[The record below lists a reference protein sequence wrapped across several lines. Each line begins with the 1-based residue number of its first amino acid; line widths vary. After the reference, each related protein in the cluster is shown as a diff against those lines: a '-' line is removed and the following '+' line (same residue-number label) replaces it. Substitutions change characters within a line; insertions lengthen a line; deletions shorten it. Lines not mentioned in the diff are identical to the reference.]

1 MPNYSK
7 RGDRIPSGT
16 SKQEMTSRA
25 KGGVR
30 RSAHVVPL
38 MATLLCALA
47 VIVSGC
53 GGGGGSSTP
62 NQAVQPQPTAT
73 DTAAQEKQAADEAAK
88 VEAEHKKLKEEAAAA
103 GEQVFEG
110 TIILGSGVE
119 VAERFGTTAML
130 DGNGPKYREMEEKSK
145 YALLALDSPQ
155 PVYITGF
162 NGDPFI
168 REFSYIVLG
177 GNSYNPYNNSYQ
189 DSGYSNWEP
198 YGNKRVCVA
207 VNKCGV
213 NEGAS
218 IMNQTGAQ
226 ESRLLYEID
235 GGTTTTAA
243 QQPAQQTAQQP
254 AQQTAQQPAQQT
266 AQPSTSAKDK
276 AIAEAR
282 SSGNPVASGTV
293 QVLGLLDY
301 CGLVG
306 YSTSSPNVQYYG
318 NSLRA
323 AVLTLD
329 DASKAELG
337 YDHLVLGS
345 EVGIGGPVDPWSQY
359 DGKQVVVRGT
369 SIGRSGGEISDTAM
383 SNPEVVYEG

>member
-1 MPNYSK
+1 MSNHNK
-7 RGDRIPSGT
+7 RGDWIPSDAPRRKT
-16 SKQEMTSRA
+16 VTHA
-25 KGGVR
+25 KEGAR
-30 RSAHVVPL
+30 QANRIVPL
-38 MATLLCALA
+38 MAALLCALA

-53 GGGGGSSTP
+53 GGKGGQSKPADATQS
-62 NQAVQPQPTAT
+62 QPAAT
-73 DTAAQEKQAADEAAK
+73 DTASQEKQAADEAAK
-88 VEAEHKKLKEEAAAA
+88 VEAEHKKLKEEATAN

-110 TIILGSGVE
+110 TIFLGSGVE
-119 VAERFGTTAML
+119 VAEMFGTTAAL
-130 DGNGPKYREMEEKSK
+130 NGNGASYRETEEKSS
-145 YALLALDSPQ
+145 YAILVLDSPQ

-162 NGDPFI
+162 SGDPFI

-177 GNSYNPYNNSYQ
+177 GNSYNPYNGSYQ
-189 DSGYSNWEP
+189 DSGYSNWKP

-213 NEGAS
+213 NEGTS

-243 QQPAQQTAQQP
+243 QPANQQTAQQP

-266 AQPSTSAKDK
+266 AQPSTSAKEK
-276 AIAEAR
+276 AITEAR

-293 QVLGLLDY
+293 QVMGLLDY
-301 CGLVG
+301 CGLIG
-306 YSTSSPNVQYYG
+306 YSTSSPDVQYYG

-345 EVGIGGPVDPWSQY
+345 EIGIGGPVDPWSPY

-369 SIGRSGGEISDTAM
+369 AIGKSGGEISDTAL